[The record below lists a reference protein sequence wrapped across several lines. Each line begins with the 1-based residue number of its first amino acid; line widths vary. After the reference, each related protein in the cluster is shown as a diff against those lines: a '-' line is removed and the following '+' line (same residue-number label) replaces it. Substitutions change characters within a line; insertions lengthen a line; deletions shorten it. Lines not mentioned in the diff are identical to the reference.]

1 MVYWVCIYKW
11 GEKLREWAYIHVL
24 HICMYGHIWT
34 MGIWVPIC
42 LFSFHQW
49 TVSFLERFFNP
60 FISVLR
66 DCWIRQFYLIFF
78 FYKLP
83 YLVKISNFLGNFYL
97 CINSACTLKL
107 FSVLQEVIFCLDIT
121 RKGIASLISVSI
133 NSTMIILLEEASI
146 LKFSC

>member
-1 MVYWVCIYKW
+1 MSIHTRFTYMHV
-11 GEKLREWAYIHVL
+11 WAYLNHGNMSAYLLVQL
-24 HICMYGHIWT
+24 PS
-34 MGIWVPIC
+34 VN
-42 LFSFHQW
+42 S
-49 TVSFLERFFNP
+49 
-60 FISVLR
+60 FISRKIFQSIHQRPKRLLNQAVLF
-66 DCWIRQFYLIFF
+66 IYFF

-107 FSVLQEVIFCLDIT
+107 FSALQEVIFCLDIT
-121 RKGIASLISVSI
+121 RKGIASFISVSI